1 MVIFER
7 DNKAEDRRDYM
18 RFNIQVKAIYQSD
31 LGAKCFGVTENI
43 SSSGL
48 LLNVTKS
55 SEADDLVPGD
65 VGSVAIMSEMDGKL
79 VPLVLK
85 CKLVHIGENGMGI
98 YFKKNNIN
106 TMAML
111 EQFMMRSL

>member
-7 DNKAEDRRDYM
+7 DNKVEDRRDYM
-18 RFNIQVKAIYQSD
+18 RFNIQVKAVYQSD
-31 LGAKCFGVTENI
+31 SGAKCFGKTVNI

-48 LLNVTKS
+48 LLDVTKS
-55 SEADDLVPGD
+55 QEADELVPGD

-85 CKLVHIGENGMGI
+85 CKMVHVGGNGMGL
-98 YFKKNNIN
+98 YFKDNNIN

-111 EQFMMRSL
+111 EQFMMNSL